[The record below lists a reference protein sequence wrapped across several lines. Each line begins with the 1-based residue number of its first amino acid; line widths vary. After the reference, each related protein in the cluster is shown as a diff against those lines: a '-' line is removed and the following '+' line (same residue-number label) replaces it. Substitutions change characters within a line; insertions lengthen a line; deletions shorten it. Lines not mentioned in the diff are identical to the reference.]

1 MTATRT
7 LEDHRLHKIHMKN
20 TYHAVF
26 DSPAGV
32 DVLQDL
38 RDFCGMDSDAFA
50 DNAEKTAY
58 NLGMRRVFLYI
69 QHTMDVSK
77 EEINAMTRKEG

>member
-1 MTATRT
+1 
-7 LEDHRLHKIHMKN
+7 MKSS
-20 TYHAVF
+20 YHSVF
-26 DSPAGV
+26 DTPVGI

-50 DNAEKTAY
+50 DNPERTAY

-69 QHTMDVSK
+69 QQTMNMSM
-77 EEINAMTRKEG
+77 EEIDAITRKEG